1 MRNDAHPRFHPGAFR
16 AARDVLLA
24 NSGDYAAAVAA
35 FAWPALDDFNWAL
48 DWFDVIAAEHPDR
61 LALRVVGDD
70 GSDEAV
76 SYAAMAA
83 RSAQVANWLRGL
95 GVRRGDHVLLML
107 GNIVPLWEIML
118 AAMKL
123 GAVVIPASTLLQPAD
138 LADRISRGSVRHV
151 IAEVA
156 QVPKFAGIAGEWTR
170 VAVGAQ
176 APASTWPS
184 SKGGWHAYA
193 DSAAA
198 AAAFTPDGPTRA
210 GRPAAALLHLGDHLP
225 AEAGRPH
232 PRQLPGRPPV
242 HHVLDRHQARR
253 RAPEHLLA
261 RLGQA
266 RLVEPVRPVE
276 RAGHD
281 LDPEPE
287 PVQRRRDAQGPRR
300 LRASPRSAR
309 RPPCGGC

>member
-1 MRNDAHPRFHPGAFR
+1 
-16 AARDVLLA
+16 
-24 NSGDYAAAVAA
+24 
-35 FAWPALDDFNWAL
+35 
-48 DWFDVIAAEHPDR
+48 
-61 LALRVVGDD
+61 
-70 GSDEAV
+70 
-76 SYAAMAA
+76 MAT
-83 RSAQVANWLRGL
+83 RSSQVANWLRGL

-107 GNIVPLWEIML
+107 GNVVPLWEIML

-156 QVPKFAGIAGEWTR
+156 QVPKFAETPGEWTR
-170 VAVGAQ
+170 IAVGTGRR
-176 APASTWPS
+176 PAGDVTTSAGRWVDVDN
-184 SKGGWHAYA
+184 SKGGCTSA

-198 AAAFTPDGPTRA
+198 AMFTPDGPTRA
-210 GRPAAALLHLGDHLP
+210 GRPAAALLHLGDHVP
-225 AEAGRPH
+225 AEAGQPH

-242 HHVLDRHQARR
+242 HHVLDRHPARR

-300 LRASPRSAR
+300 LRRDHVLRAAHRVADADPGRPVR
-309 RPPCGGC
+309 RGRLRAA